1 MPSTRY
7 RTEPVPS
14 GSSPA
19 PALELARAREPDA
32 AGFGVYVHWPFCAS
46 KCPYCDFNS
55 HVRAG
60 GIDEPRFVR
69 AFLAELRHWAELAP
83 DREVSSVFFGGGTP
97 SLMSPDSVDAILE
110 AISASWRVR
119 ADCEVTLEA
128 NPSSVE
134 AARFQGYRAAGVNR
148 VSLGVQSL
156 DDAALRA
163 LGRLHSVREARAAIE
178 VARTTFGRYSFDM
191 IYARPGQT
199 LHAWREELGRAL
211 TLVGGHLSL
220 YQLTIEPETPFA
232 ALHRRGKLRLPQAQ
246 AARDLY
252 ALAQDLT
259 GAAGL
264 PAYEISNHAVPGQEC
279 RHNLTYWRYGEW
291 AGIGPG
297 AHSRVIAAGM
307 RQATSTE
314 RQPELWLER
323 VASHGHGITETA
335 PLGPAEQADEAL
347 LMGLRLSEGLD
358 LERLAA
364 VSGMRPAAH
373 VVDELV
379 ALGLLEHCDGSR
391 LRASAAGRMVL
402 NEVVLR
408 LACTVT
414 GN

>member
-1 MPSTRY
+1 LGAVR
-7 RTEPVPS
+7 VP
-14 GSSPA
+14 
-19 PALELARAREPDA
+19 EQDA

-55 HVRAG
+55 HVRAS
-60 GIDEPRFVR
+60 GIDEPRFLR
-69 AFLAELRHWAELAP
+69 AFLAELRHWAVLAP
-83 DREVSSVFFGGGTP
+83 DREVGSVFFGGGTP
-97 SLMSPDSVDAILE
+97 SLMSPESVGAILE
-110 AISASWRVR
+110 AIGARWRMR
-119 ADCEVTLEA
+119 ADSEVTLEA

-134 AARFQGYRAAGVNR
+134 AARFRGYRAAGVNR

-156 DDAALRA
+156 DDAALRT
-163 LGRLHSVREARAAIE
+163 LGRLHSVHEARTAIE
-178 VARTTFGRYSFDM
+178 VARATFERYSFDL

-199 LHAWREELGRAL
+199 LRAWREELEEAL
-211 TLVGGHLSL
+211 TLAGRHLSL

-232 ALHRRGKLRLPQAQ
+232 ALHRRGKLRIPVAE

-252 ALAQDLT
+252 ALAQDVT

-264 PAYEISNHAVPGQEC
+264 PAYEISNHAAPGDEC

-291 AGIGPG
+291 AGVGPG
-297 AHSRVIAAGM
+297 AHGRVVAAGM
-307 RQATSTE
+307 RQATSAE

-323 VASHGHGITETA
+323 VATHGHGITESL
-335 PLGPAEQADEAL
+335 PLSAAEQADEAL

-358 LERLAA
+358 LARLVA
-364 VSGMRPAAH
+364 VSGMRPAAT

-379 ALGLLEHCDGSR
+379 AVGLLERCDARR
-391 LRASAAGRMVL
+391 LRASPAGRMVL

-408 LACTVT
+408 LACTLQADDKARGNVT

>member
-1 MPSTRY
+1 M
-7 RTEPVPS
+7 E
-14 GSSPA
+14 A
-19 PALELARAREPDA
+19 ARAPEQDA

-83 DREVSSVFFGGGTP
+83 DREVTSVFFGGGTP
-97 SLMSPDSVDAILE
+97 SLMSPDSVGAILE
-110 AISASWRVR
+110 AVAASWRVR
-119 ADCEVTLEA
+119 ADSEVTLEA

-134 AARFQGYRAAGVNR
+134 AARFRGYRAVGVNR

-156 DDAALRA
+156 DDMALRT
-163 LGRLHSVREARAAIE
+163 LGRLHTVNEARAAIE
-178 VARTTFGRYSFDM
+178 VARATFGRYSFDL

-199 LHAWREELGRAL
+199 LDAWREELGQAL
-211 TLVGGHLSL
+211 SLAGRHLSL

-232 ALHRRGKLRLPQAQ
+232 ALHRRGKLRVPGAE
-246 AARDLY
+246 AGRDLY

-264 PAYEISNHAVPGQEC
+264 PAYEISNHAAPGEEC

-297 AHSRVIAAGM
+297 AHGRVAAAGM
-307 RQATSTE
+307 RRATSAE

-323 VASHGHGITETA
+323 VATHGHGIAETL
-335 PLGPAEQADEAL
+335 PLQPAEQADEVL

-364 VSGMRPAAH
+364 VSGMRPSAH

-379 ALGLLEHCDGSR
+379 ALGLLERCDARR
-391 LRASAAGRMVL
+391 LRASPAGRIVL

-408 LACTVT
+408 LASALQPAGGTT
-414 GN
+414 HPLLSRN

>member
-1 MPSTRY
+1 LAT
-7 RTEPVPS
+7 TQ
-14 GSSPA
+14 SS
-19 PALELARAREPDA
+19 EQDA
-32 AGFGVYVHWPFCAS
+32 AGFGLYVHWPFCAS

-83 DREVSSVFFGGGTP
+83 GREVTSVFFGGGTP
-97 SLMSPDSVDAILE
+97 SLMSPDSVGAILE
-110 AISASWRVR
+110 AIRAGWRVR
-119 ADCEVTLEA
+119 ADSEVTLEA

-134 AARFQGYRAAGVNR
+134 AARFRGYRAAGVNR

-156 DDAALRA
+156 DDAALRM
-163 LGRLHSVREARAAIE
+163 LGRLHTVTEARAAIE
-178 VARTTFGRYSFDM
+178 VAAATFARYSFDM
-191 IYARPGQT
+191 IYARPGQS
-199 LHAWREELGRAL
+199 LCAWREELGQAL
-211 TLVGGHLSL
+211 TLAGGHLSL

-232 ALHRRGKLRLPQAQ
+232 ALHGRGKLRVPVAE

-252 ALAQDLT
+252 ALAQELT

-264 PAYEISNHAVPGQEC
+264 PAYEISNHAASGEAC

-291 AGIGPG
+291 AGVGPG
-297 AHSRVIAAGM
+297 AHGRVVAAGV
-307 RQATSTE
+307 RRATAAE
-314 RQPELWLER
+314 RQPELWLQR
-323 VASHGHGITETA
+323 IATHGHGLTESV

-364 VSGMRPAAH
+364 ASGLRPAAR
-373 VVDELV
+373 VVDTLV
-379 ALGLLEHCDGSR
+379 ALGLLERCDRNR
-391 LRASAAGRMVL
+391 LRASPAGRVVL

-408 LACTVT
+408 LAASLQEAGAKTQAGVN